1 MDLVVVNALIREEVQ
16 EPNSKTQERTDM
28 EYSTT
33 IGVDVSDRT
42 SKICVMTKLPGG
54 ERREVVETTCA
65 TTKAGFEE
73 AFSKFDRSWPV
84 IFETGTHCRWMDR
97 CFRNLGFKT
106 IVANPGK
113 IPSITKSNK
122 KNDRNDARELARLAI
137 ADPEMLHPVFLRDEI
152 FQKMLRYHHARNM
165 LVSQRTQTINQIRGF
180 AKSVGYRI
188 ERSSTETFHKLNKA
202 EWPKE
207 LEEVAWP
214 LMDSLETINLKI
226 KAYDKMIEKLAE
238 EPEFKDMVE
247 RARVLYGIGIIGST
261 VLIATIGGRP
271 GRFERSRDVGAYLGM
286 IPKQDQSGEVDK
298 QLHITHA
305 GSDICRTALVECAGV
320 AMMSNAP
327 DTDIKLKGL
336 RIALRGGKI
345 AKKKAKVAVARTLAV
360 TVIAL
365 LKDMSKEYVPLSE
378 AGRKGF
384 ERYRAELEYLTMQ
397 NAAKKEKAEKKAK
410 AA

>member
-54 ERREVVETTCA
+54 ERRVVVETTCA

-84 IFETGTHCRWMDR
+84 VFETGTHCRWMDK
-97 CFRNLGFKT
+97 CFRGLGFKG
-106 IVANPGK
+106 IIANPGK

-137 ADPEMLHPVFLRDEI
+137 ADPAMLHPVFLRDEI
-152 FQKMLRYHHARNM
+152 FQKMLRYHHSRNM

-188 ERSSTETFHKLNKA
+188 EHSSTETFHKLNKA

-207 LEEVAWP
+207 LEEVSWP

-238 EPEFKDMVE
+238 EPEFKGMVE

-271 GRFERSRDVGAYLGM
+271 DRFGRARDVGAYLGVV
-286 IPKQDQSGEVDK
+286 PKQDQSGEVDK
-298 QLHITHA
+298 QLRITRA

-336 RIALRGGKI
+336 RIAMRGGKT
-345 AKKKAKVAVARTLAV
+345 AKKKAKVAVARTMAV
-360 TVIAL
+360 TIIAL
-365 LKDMSKEYVPLSE
+365 LKDPTKEYVPLSE
-378 AGRKGF
+378 SGKKGF

-397 NAAKKEKAEKKAK
+397 KAEKRAK

>member
-1 MDLVVVNALIREEVQ
+1 
-16 EPNSKTQERTDM
+16 M
-28 EYSTT
+28 EYNTT
-33 IGVDVSDRT
+33 IGVDVSDKT
-42 SKICVMTKLPGG
+42 SKICVMAKLPGG
-54 ERREVVETTCA
+54 ERRIVVETTCA

-73 AFSKFDRSWPV
+73 TFSKFDRSWPV
-84 IFETGTHCRWMDR
+84 VFETGTHCRWMDK
-97 CFRNLGFKT
+97 CFRGLGFKD
-106 IVANPGK
+106 IIANPGK

-188 ERSSTETFHKLNKA
+188 ECKTTEGFHNQNKA

-214 LMDSLETINLKI
+214 LMDTLETTNLKI

-271 GRFERSRDVGAYLGM
+271 DRFEHSRDVGAYLGM

-305 GSDICRTALVECAGV
+305 GSEICRTALVECAGV
-320 AMMSNAP
+320 AMMSKAP

-336 RIALRGGKI
+336 RISMHGGKI
-345 AKKKAKVAVARTLAV
+345 AKRKAKVAVARAMAV
-360 TVIAL
+360 TIVAL
-365 LKDMSKEYVPLSE
+365 LKDPAKEYVPLSE
-378 AGRKGF
+378 AGKKGF
-384 ERYRAELEYLTMQ
+384 ERYHAELEYLTMQ
-397 NAAKKEKAEKKAK
+397 KAAKKEKAEKKAK

>member
-1 MDLVVVNALIREEVQ
+1 
-16 EPNSKTQERTDM
+16 M

-54 ERREVVETTCA
+54 ERRVVVETTCA

-84 IFETGTHCRWMDR
+84 IFETGTHCRWMDK
-97 CFRNLGFKT
+97 CFRGLGFKD

-165 LVSQRTQTINQIRGF
+165 LVSQRTQTVNQIRGF

-188 ERSSTETFHKLNKA
+188 ECKTTEGFHNQSKA

-271 GRFERSRDVGAYLGM
+271 DRFEHSRDVGAYLGM

-305 GSDICRTALVECAGV
+305 GSEICRTALVECAGV

-336 RIALRGGKI
+336 RISMRGGKI
-345 AKKKAKVAVARTLAV
+345 AKRKAKVAVARTMAV
-360 TVIAL
+360 TIVAL
-365 LKDMSKEYVPLSE
+365 LKDPTKEYVPLSE
-378 AGRKGF
+378 AGKKGF